1 MPSSEITKKALASS
15 MKELMGNTPFP
26 KISVGKI
33 CEKCGTSRKTFYY
46 HFKDKYELVN
56 WIFYTELISYL
67 EKMHVKDESRLIHNI
82 CSYFYDNSVFY
93 RNAFNV
99 EGQNSFSE
107 FFSETM
113 QSLVGEYIRVFLDK
127 GEFCDFYCTFMT
139 NALRASVIDW
149 LKGGAAMPP
158 EKFAGFL
165 ERAFT
170 GITVNTKKGPEAD
183 ELS

>member
-15 MKELMGNTPFP
+15 MKELMENMSFP

-67 EKMHVKDESRLIHNI
+67 EKMHFKNESKLILDI
-82 CSYFYDNSVFY
+82 CSYFYDNIKFY
-93 RNAFNV
+93 SNAFNV
-99 EGQNSFSE
+99 KGQNSFSE

-113 QSLVGEYIRVFLDK
+113 HSLVGEYIRDLLEE

-139 NALRASVIDW
+139 NALRVSIIEWMKA
-149 LKGGAAMPP
+149 GAKMPP
-158 EKFAGFL
+158 DKFAGLL
-165 ERAFT
+165 EQSFF
-170 GITVNTKKGPEAD
+170 GISDNPGGKGRRVN
-183 ELS
+183 